1 MCVHNSSTH
10 LNHTFSNT
18 NPQPLPGPYRPF
30 PHPLPAPAPRMPSA
44 KSVKIPLKKKE
55 CSSVTYNAG
64 WHMDCLPPP
73 LTTIPAGV
81 RKCLLCTPPT
91 SSSQVHCDTS
101 ASPLPSLTLILTKHH
116 FWGGGEGGKP
126 PPRPSLFNINK
137 LKLYSQKTLLSK
149 VCSLN
154 SLFCLYVGA
163 SSTCIHLIIFLS
175 HLDLF
180 RVLWPCLFLKG
191 DTES

>member
-1 MCVHNSSTH
+1 MDMSLGVRECECEVLEWHFP
-10 LNHTFSNT
+10 LFSFSFAFSLSHSLSLFLCLSLSVACARARSDSFSLSHS
-18 NPQPLPGPYRPF
+18 NPLSLTLP
-30 PHPLPAPAPRMPSA
+30 S
-44 KSVKIPLKKKE
+44 
-55 CSSVTYNAG
+55 
-64 WHMDCLPPP
+64 PPP
-73 LTTIPAGV
+73 
-81 RKCLLCTPPT
+81 PPP
-91 SSSQVHCDTS
+91 
-101 ASPLPSLTLILTKHH
+101 SPLPPLTLILTKPP

-154 SLFCLYVGA
+154 SLFCLHVV
-163 SSTCIHLIIFLS
+163 SSFTCIHLIIFLS